1 MPEFT
6 PVKIQIITP
15 NWLGEMVLSSGFVLA
30 GLETFPES
38 QVDLIVK
45 SGFEKIL
52 LPQHGQIIPIDT
64 KKKLQE
70 ILDKLCV
77 LRIAVIFMLCPQV
90 FQLHGSNIREK
101 NCTGSAI
108 PENSEFFC

>member
-64 KKKLQE
+64 KKKLQKF
-70 ILDKLCV
+70 LDKLCL
-77 LRIAVIFMLCPQV
+77 LRIPIIFMLCPQV

>member
-38 QVDLIVK
+38 QVDLIVN
-45 SGFEKIL
+45 SGFEKY
-52 LPQHGQIIPIDT
+52 HFHNV
-64 KKKLQE
+64 
-70 ILDKLCV
+70 DK
-77 LRIAVIFMLCPQV
+77 
-90 FQLHGSNIREK
+90 
-101 NCTGSAI
+101 
-108 PENSEFFC
+108 

>member
-1 MPEFT
+1 
-6 PVKIQIITP
+6 
-15 NWLGEMVLSSGFVLA
+15 MVLSSGFVLA

-52 LPQHGQIIPIDT
+52 LPQHGQIIPFDP
-64 KKKLQE
+64 KKKLQKF
-70 ILDKLCV
+70 LDKLCV
-77 LRIAVIFMLCPQV
+77 LRIAIIFMLCPQV

-101 NCTGSAI
+101 KHWISYSGKFRIFLLSLTNK
-108 PENSEFFC
+108 PD

>member
-38 QVDLIVK
+38 QVDLIVN

-52 LPQHGQIIPIDT
+52 FPQHGQIIPFNPT
-64 KKKLQE
+64 KKLQKF
-70 ILDKLCV
+70 LDKLCL
-77 LRIAVIFMLCPQV
+77 LRIPIIFMLCPQV
-90 FQLHGSNIREK
+90 FQLHGWHIGAKYR
-101 NCTGSAI
+101 TG
-108 PENSEFFC
+108 

>member
-6 PVKIQIITP
+6 QVKIQIITP
-15 NWLGEMVLSSGFVLA
+15 NWLGEMFLSSGFVLA

-52 LPQHGQIIPIDT
+52 LPQHGQIIPFNP
-64 KKKLQE
+64 KKKLQKF
-70 ILDKLCV
+70 LDKLCV
-77 LRIAVIFMLCPQV
+77 LRIAIIFMLCPQV
-90 FQLHGSNIREK
+90 FQLHGSNIRGK
-101 NCTGSAI
+101 YRTRSAI
-108 PENSEFFC
+108 PENLEIFC

>member
-1 MPEFT
+1 
-6 PVKIQIITP
+6 
-15 NWLGEMVLSSGFVLA
+15 MVLSSGFVFA

-52 LPQHGQIIPIDT
+52 LPQHRQIIPFNP
-64 KKKLQE
+64 KKKLQNF
-70 ILDKLCV
+70 LDKLCV
-77 LRIAVIFMLCPQV
+77 LRIEIFFMLCPQV

-101 NCTGSAI
+101 YRTESAI
-108 PENSEFFC
+108 PEN

>member
-52 LPQHGQIIPIDT
+52 LPQHGQIIPFNP
-64 KKKLQE
+64 KKKLQKF
-70 ILDKLCV
+70 LDKLCV
-77 LRIAVIFMLCPQV
+77 LRIAIIFMLSPQI

-101 NCTGSAI
+101 YRTGSAI
-108 PENSEFFC
+108 PVNSEIFC

>member
-30 GLETFPES
+30 GLETFPEL

-52 LPQHGQIIPIDT
+52 LPQHG
-64 KKKLQE
+64 
-70 ILDKLCV
+70 
-77 LRIAVIFMLCPQV
+77 
-90 FQLHGSNIREK
+90 
-101 NCTGSAI
+101 
-108 PENSEFFC
+108 